1 MAATK
6 IAKTYEKNSFW
17 HRLKKDLINN
27 RGLYALVIPGFIL
40 LIIFSYIPMYGV
52 VMAFQNYDPSAG
64 ILGSE
69 WIGFENFERFF
80 KGYYFQ
86 EVLLNT
92 IFISLFSL
100 VVGFVF
106 PLIFALSINNIENP
120 TFKKFVQMISY
131 APYFISVVV
140 VVAMINIF
148 FDGTNGIL
156 NNFLEALNIESN
168 IDWIT
173 NPKAFYALYVWSGL
187 WQTLGWSSIIY
198 VSALSSVSPEL
209 YEAATLEGATKLQKI
224 WFIEIPCIL
233 PTIVTLLILSA
244 GNILGV
250 GFEKVFLMQNPDNLA
265 ASEVISTY
273 VYKKGLLSADYG
285 VGTAVGLFNSVIN
298 FMILAIVNWFAKKFT
313 NYSVM

>member
-285 VGTAVGLFNSVIN
+285 FGTAVGLFNSVIN

>member
-1 MAATK
+1 MVATK

-17 HRLKKDLINN
+17 HRLKKDLIYN

-52 VMAFQNYDPSAG
+52 IMAFQDYDPSAG
-64 ILGSE
+64 IIGSE

-80 KGYYFQ
+80 KGYYFK

-92 IFISLFSL
+92 VFISLFSL

-156 NNFLEALNIESN
+156 NNFLEALNIEGN

-173 NPKAFYALYVWSGL
+173 NPKSFYALYVWSGL

-250 GFEKVFLMQNPDNLA
+250 GFEKVFLMQNPDNLET
-265 ASEVISTY
+265 SEVISTY

-285 VGTAVGLFNSVIN
+285 FGTAVGLFNSVIS
-298 FMILAIVNWFAKKFT
+298 FAILAIVNWFAKKFT

>member
-1 MAATK
+1 MVAAAQ
-6 IAKTYEKNSFW
+6 AKTYKKNSFW
-17 HRLKKDLINN
+17 YRLKKDLVNN
-27 RGLYALVIPGFIL
+27 RGLYLLVIPGFIL

-52 VMAFQNYDPSAG
+52 LMAFQDYDPTLG

-69 WIGFENFERFF
+69 WIGFENFIRFF
-80 KGYYFQ
+80 ESYYFQ

-100 VVGFVF
+100 VVGFIF
-106 PLIFALSINNIENP
+106 PLIFALSINNVENP

-148 FDGTNGIL
+148 FDGENGIL
-156 NNFLEALNIESN
+156 NNFFDALNIDAE

-173 NPKAFYALYVWSGL
+173 NPKSFYALYVWSGL

-198 VSALSSVSPEL
+198 VSALSGVSPEL

-224 WFIEIPCIL
+224 WFIELPCIL

-244 GNILGV
+244 GSILGV
-250 GFEKVFLMQNPDNLA
+250 GFEKVYLMQNPENLE
-265 ASEVISTY
+265 ASNVISTY
-273 VYKKGLLSADYG
+273 VYEKGLLSSQYG
-285 VGTAVGLFNSVIN
+285 FGTAVGLFNSVIS
-298 FMILAIVNWFAKKFT
+298 FVILAIVNWVAKKFT
-313 NYSVM
+313 NYSIM